1 MSKTKGI
8 LYHIGGRLRK
18 DKGWSEKESDNPP
31 DKFWEGEIEN
41 NLPNGFG
48 TYTHRNGSNY
58 VGYYK
63 DGLREG
69 EGTWTLYDK
78 INFVGIWKEGKRWN
92 GTSYDEEGNEVGQY
106 VNGEL
111 ENHDNL
117 LWWKKWWTTNFK

>member
-1 MSKTKGI
+1 
-8 LYHIGGRLRK
+8 L
-18 DKGWSEKESDNPP
+18 
-31 DKFWEGEIEN
+31 
-41 NLPNGFG
+41 
-48 TYTHRNGSNY
+48 SNY

-111 ENHDNL
+111 EDHDNL
-117 LWWKKWWTTNFK
+117 LWWKKWWTTNFKQSKGHFS